1 MTSCQL
7 KKTKVFE
14 MCTMF
19 HFQKYLH
26 YTSIFREDSSDI
38 KYFVSQLKYFSLLIS
53 FVNVHSIPE
62 TFLLMFLIFVFL
74 RSLTFMF
81 YFSSIFSNVNGL
93 IRARKSKKGYKIKFF
108 GHYSQNP
115 FYLPLL

>member
-14 MCTMF
+14 MCAMF

-53 FVNVHSIPE
+53 FVNVHLIPE
-62 TFLLMFLIFVFL
+62 TFLLMFPIFVFL

-93 IRARKSKKGYKIKFF
+93 IRARKSKKGCKIKFF